1 MPVSV
6 LFADSLVSSLY
17 YLPIINPAIKYIN
30 DVILS
35 NAKNLAF
42 SLCYEILHCV
52 QDDNDNCRVNRSKI

>member
-1 MPVSV
+1 MNI
-6 LFADSLVSSLY
+6 FMR
-17 YLPIINPAIKYIN
+17 INPAIKYIN

-52 QDDNDNCRVNRSKI
+52 QDDNDNYRVKTSKERRKTNVKR